1 MPSRCRNF
9 SREAAS
15 QSQRGRAQDQGRHR
29 PRDRACPARAP
40 RGARQ
45 DPLKAKPALPT
56 PRRQEAETP
65 GSKPRTDCL
74 ELCKSNAVGVSEQNC
89 NSTTC
94 ETDHPEVSTAK
105 AKRIHAADEGQRL
118 LHGSRAHAAATI
130 KSGTR
135 ISLVALTCQRHHQA
149 SQRWTAGPRR
159 QADYVEAHT
168 FIERHRLDDRAA
180 LQTILPEHWACWRRL
195 CSQAVCFLL

>member
-9 SREAAS
+9 SREAAC

-65 GSKPRTDCL
+65 GS
-74 ELCKSNAVGVSEQNC
+74 S
-89 NSTTC
+89 
-94 ETDHPEVSTAK
+94 PE
-105 AKRIHAADEGQRL
+105 RL

-130 KSGTR
+130 KNGTR
-135 ISLVALTCQRHHQA
+135 IPLAALTCQRHHQA

-180 LQTILPEHWACWRRL
+180 LQTSAANEGQSGGIYRHGEE
-195 CSQAVCFLL
+195 V

>member
-1 MPSRCRNF
+1 MACFPSRNAMKHGVNLPTLSQHHSTGTTSGTCSSIN
-9 SREAAS
+9 EYAAS
-15 QSQRGRAQDQGRHR
+15 QRRR
-29 PRDRACPARAP
+29 RDP
-40 RGARQ
+40 
-45 DPLKAKPALPT
+45 PLGEII
-56 PRRQEAETP
+56 QFE
-65 GSKPRTDCL
+65 
-74 ELCKSNAVGVSEQNC
+74 N
-89 NSTTC
+89 
-94 ETDHPEVSTAK
+94 PEVSTAK

-118 LHGSRAHAAATI
+118 LHGSRTHAAATI

-195 CSQAVCFLL
+195 CSQAVCFLLWCAHDGLYHLSPCAGRCDG